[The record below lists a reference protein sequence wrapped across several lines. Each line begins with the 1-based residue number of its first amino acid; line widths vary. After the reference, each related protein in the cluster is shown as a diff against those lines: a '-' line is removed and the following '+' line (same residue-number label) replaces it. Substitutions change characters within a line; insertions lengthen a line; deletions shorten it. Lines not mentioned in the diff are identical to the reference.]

1 MGASPSRLSGILRGG
16 GLRRPGYSLDARRQA
31 SLPGMSDPD
40 NTTPQPG
47 PDGDGTGARTP
58 ATHDIGG
65 LGRYRCTPVERD
77 DEAPPDAFGKRV
89 DALRQLMAAKGFMT
103 VDELRRGIEA
113 IPEEEYFDL
122 TYYERW
128 LRSITAILLEKG
140 VVSAEELR

>member
-1 MGASPSRLSGILRGG
+1 M
-16 GLRRPGYSLDARRQA
+16 DET
-31 SLPGMSDPD
+31 D
-40 NTTPQPG
+40 
-47 PDGDGTGARTP
+47 RTP

-65 LGRYRCTPVERD
+65 LGRYRCTAVEH

-89 DALRQLMAAKGFMT
+89 DALRQLVAAAGLMT

-113 IPEEEYFDL
+113 IPEDEYFAL

-140 VVSAEELR
+140 VVTAAEIGA